1 MSEIVDDT
9 RKETH
14 ETISSLLGEGVGRR
28 VICVTGLH
36 GAWLNQV
43 AFRFE
48 KAGASILWPSQDLA
62 LLEAERLYKSNAE
75 NIELLRIHTSVYD
88 ECGLH
93 WFDTRRPRFFDMPCP
108 GPADY
113 IAQFRPDSDIVLVDY
128 RLCVLIPLWH
138 KHVTDFVFVGQ
149 PKVAINDTLRK
160 WQPRSDSETR
170 SAVIDSYI
178 NAVNSDIGLVDKV
191 WYIENTDIQENPS
204 SYEILRVLSSSV
216 DVTKIRED

>member
-1 MSEIVDDT
+1 MSEIVNDT

-48 KAGASILWPSQDLA
+48 KAGASILWPSQDMSLM
-62 LLEAERLYKSNAE
+62 EATRLYKDNAE
-75 NIELLRIHTSVYD
+75 NIELLRIHESVYD
-88 ECGLH
+88 ACGLS
-93 WFDTRRPRFFDMPCP
+93 WCDSRRPRFFDAPCP
-108 GPADY
+108 GPDDF
-113 IAQFRPDSDIVLVDY
+113 IAQFPEDSDIVLVDY
-128 RLCVLIPLWH
+128 RLCVFIPLWH

-149 PKVAINDTLRK
+149 PKESINDTLRQ
-160 WQPRSDSETR
+160 WQPRSDRDTR

-178 NAVNSDIGLVDKV
+178 DAVNSDLGLIDKV
-191 WYIENTDIQENPS
+191 WYIENSDIRKNS
-204 SYEILRVLSSSV
+204 SSFEILRVLSSSV
-216 DVTKIRED
+216 DVTKIKED